1 MRRDSLDTRP
11 ITSSGSTSMSGR
23 TDRQWAAIRSTTSSS
38 EPAMEQVYRNS
49 FHVKYLYINILYMKL
64 PDYHSTLALTLL
76 APISWGTTYI
86 TITEFLPPDR
96 PLTVAAARV
105 LPAGV
110 LLALFGMARS
120 RWLPRGREFRNTAI
134 VALFN
139 FALFFPLLIFAIYRM
154 PGGVAAAIGGVQP
167 LFVATLTWTVTRSRP
182 RTRDLVIGAAAA
194 VGVALIVGRPGAHF
208 DAVGV
213 FAALAA
219 NLSFSMAVVLT
230 KHLPTPSDRV
240 GSVGW
245 QMILS
250 SIVLVPLAA
259 LAEGPL
265 PPIGLAEVA
274 GFAYLTLFATG
285 VAFLLWFSGIRRLPA
300 TAPPLL
306 GLAAPITG
314 ATLGWIVLG
323 ESLTP
328 TQLLGFVTTISAIT
342 LGVAHRRVA
351 EPPEATIELTRVPPD
366 PTDDERSER
375 RFIDTTAV
383 GAAPTLRCA

>member
-1 MRRDSLDTRP
+1 
-11 ITSSGSTSMSGR
+11 
-23 TDRQWAAIRSTTSSS
+23 
-38 EPAMEQVYRNS
+38 
-49 FHVKYLYINILYMKL
+49 MKL

-105 LPAGV
+105 LPAGM

-120 RWLPRGREFRNTAI
+120 RWLPRGRGLRNTAI

-139 FALFFPLLIFAIYRM
+139 FALFFPLLIIAIYRM

-167 LFVATLTWTVTRSRP
+167 LFVATLTWAVTKSRP
-182 RTRDLVIGAAAA
+182 RPRDLVIGAAAA
-194 VGVALIVGRPGAHF
+194 VGVTLIVGRPGAHF

-230 KHLPTPSDRV
+230 KHFATPSDRV

-250 SIVLVPLAA
+250 SIVLAPLAA
-259 LAEGPL
+259 LTEGPL
-265 PPIGLAEVA
+265 PPIGLTEVA
-274 GFAYLTLFATG
+274 GFAYLSLAATG
-285 VAFLLWFSGIRRLPA
+285 VAFLLWFSGIRRLPS

-342 LGVAHRRVA
+342 LGVAHRRGT
-351 EPPEATIELTRVPPD
+351 EQLEATVGLARVPPD
-366 PTDDERSER
+366 HTDDEWSER
-375 RFIDTTAV
+375 RDIDTTA
-383 GAAPTLRCA
+383 GDPAPTLRCA